1 MANLLQSIGVSF
13 PNRMM
18 RASLRIVLIRIKPRR
33 EGSDL
38 CARSFDPLQGAALA
52 FGSGFA
58 AHEQRET
65 FHGFP
70 P

>member
-1 MANLLQSIGVSF
+1 
-13 PNRMM
+13 MM
-18 RASLRIVLIRIKPRR
+18 FSSK
-33 EGSDL
+33 E
-38 CARSFDPLQGAALA
+38 AALA